1 MQRRN
6 RRGRKRRHVQ
16 RLSRKGKPDLFRLKV
31 LEQAQIDGL
40 LNVHVSIV
48 VRYADPINDLEI
60 EGRRPERLEVGPIE
74 TSVLLRLDRF
84 FQSAWLVF

>member
-1 MQRRN
+1 M
-6 RRGRKRRHVQ
+6 Q

-31 LEQAQIDGL
+31 LEQTQIDGL